1 MAWDT
6 ENTKQKIKNAALT
19 EFTAHGPDGTTVERI
34 AKRAKVNKER
44 IYNYF
49 GNKQEDIGDYAG
61 RMYDYHRENPDL
73 MRLLRWESLTIDGEV
88 PNEHYRRNHYAFK
101 AEAVRAGQETGTVTD
116 DIDATYLVLF
126 ILAIVGWWSAMPQ
139 ISRMLC
145 GEPTEEEH
153 AKRRAAGVAAARRL
167 GCPHHTRDER

>member
-49 GNKQEDIGDYAG
+49 GKNLNRSPK
-61 RMYDYHRENPDL
+61 P
-73 MRLLRWESLTIDGEV
+73 
-88 PNEHYRRNHYAFK
+88 
-101 AEAVRAGQETGTVTD
+101 
-116 DIDATYLVLF
+116 
-126 ILAIVGWWSAMPQ
+126 LAS
-139 ISRMLC
+139 
-145 GEPTEEEH
+145 
-153 AKRRAAGVAAARRL
+153 
-167 GCPHHTRDER
+167 HHLQQKI